1 MNKQER
7 GPAKAEGNA
16 QSLEADVTETLVAD
30 ARSPLTQPS
39 SPPATK
45 PMQVAMFVSHYPAG
59 GAQEIMADIGQG
71 LAAKNAQVKLLA
83 LYPLA
88 DPPRPGENDWSCVVQ
103 TKPKSV
109 FGLLRLAWTVLR
121 KLREMSPDAVIS
133 ALPAANIAAIFG
145 AALAAPRARVII
157 THHSPIQTHN
167 RVFTAIDSW
176 LGAWRNVSAIV
187 SVSDAVRESLKN
199 KPASYRAKC
208 LTIRNALPPRI
219 EKALAQLVEKRGE
232 RTSIPRTVIA
242 TGRLSRQK
250 NYPVLLRAA
259 TFLRDVKILI
269 VGGGEDEQ
277 SLKQLAR
284 ELKVEDTVQFLGR
297 KPREETL
304 ALLANGG
311 LFAQPSLFEGHS
323 LALVEAAKLHL
334 PLIVSNVP
342 EQVEAVTMADGAI
355 CGMLVDPADDRG
367 LAEAITRTLDD
378 PDAWRQWSA
387 KSRALANSLQYEDMI
402 AAYEQLLRRPTAN

>member
-16 QSLEADVTETLVAD
+16 QSLEASVAETLVAEP
-30 ARSPLTQPS
+30 RSHSTDRPS

-45 PMQVAMFVSHYPAG
+45 PLQVAMFVSHYPAG
-59 GAQEIMADIGQG
+59 GAQEIMADIGHG
-71 LAAKNAQVKLLA
+71 LAARNTRVKLLA

-88 DPPRPGENDWSCVVQ
+88 DPPKPGDNDWSCVVQ

-109 FGLLRLAWTVLR
+109 FGLLRFAWTLLR

-145 AALAAPRARVII
+145 AALAAPKARVII

-187 SVSDAVRESLKN
+187 SVSDAVRGSLKD
-199 KPASYRAKC
+199 KPAAYRAKC

-219 EKALAQLVEKRGE
+219 EKAMAELVAKRGE

-259 TFLRDVKILI
+259 THLRDVKILI

-277 SLKQLAR
+277 SLKALAR
-284 ELKVEDTVQFLGR
+284 ELKVEDKVEFLGR

-311 LFAQPSLFEGHS
+311 VFAQPSLFEGHS

-342 EQVEAVTMADGAI
+342 EQVEALSMADGTLG
-355 CGMLVDPADDRG
+355 GMLVDPDDDRS
-367 LAEAITRTLDD
+367 LAEAISRTLDD
-378 PDAWRQWSA
+378 PEAWRQWCA
-387 KSRALANSLQYEDMI
+387 KSKALADSLQYDAMI
-402 AAYEQLLRRPTAN
+402 AAYEELLR